1 MSAHI
6 ATLIWGPF
14 AIVFGACFIVFRRQ
28 ISRQARAQRERRG
41 TRIGPN
47 TQSPSVMALG
57 GVIFVCAGIFALV
70 GGATGLLH

>member
-14 AIVFGACFIVFRRQ
+14 AIVFGTCFVVFRQ
-28 ISRQARAQRERRG
+28 HISRQARAQRERRG
-41 TRIGPN
+41 IKIGPN
-47 TQSPSVMALG
+47 TQSPAVMAIG
-57 GVIFVCAGIFALV
+57 GVILVCAGIFALV